1 MSYEHARKL
10 GPAIKVAV
18 SLVFPLFVGIAASGV
33 ASAQD
38 IPASM
43 YSEMKWRMIGPFRA
57 GKVNG
62 VAGIPGNPAIYYM
75 GADEGGVWNT
85 TNSGRSLDFATFAPK
100 RAAMS
105 VATPFA
111 VEPNLLALPRCALRD
126 QPSGRPFE

>member
-43 YSEMKWRMIGPFRA
+43 YSEMKWRMIGPFPA
-57 GKVNG
+57 GEVNG
-62 VAGIPGNPAIYYM
+62 VAAVPGNPAIYLHWR
-75 GADEGGVWNT
+75 GRRRGLEHHQQ
-85 TNSGRSLDFATFAPK
+85 RSLFRFRHICSEASGYVCGD
-100 RAAMS
+100 
-105 VATPFA
+105 PF
-111 VEPNLLALPRCALRD
+111 C
-126 QPSGRPFE
+126 S